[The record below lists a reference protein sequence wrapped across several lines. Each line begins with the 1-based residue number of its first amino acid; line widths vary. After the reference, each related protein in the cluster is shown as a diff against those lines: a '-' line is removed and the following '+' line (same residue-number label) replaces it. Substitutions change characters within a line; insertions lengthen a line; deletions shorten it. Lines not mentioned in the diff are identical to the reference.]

1 LATVI
6 ATIAALAALIA
17 VLVALR
23 GRPNSGSDAAVL
35 RNDMDQLRQSTER
48 AVQGINAS
56 VSTQLQTMTMSVQTG
71 LAAVNTDVNNRLE
84 SISRNVTDRLKEN
97 ATSVTASSQQ
107 VNERIANVQTT
118 FATLQKQVG
127 EMSEQARQIAEVSK
141 SIGDLERVLSAPKL
155 RGGFGEL
162 QLENLLSQVFASE
175 QYDVQYRFN
184 SGEIA
189 DAVLHLPQGKVAVD
203 SKFSLENFRR
213 TMDAQND
220 TDKKAARR
228 EFLKDVRKRIDEI
241 ATKYIRPAEGT
252 LPFALMYI
260 PAENVYYEAI
270 IRDEDGNDLHAY
282 CASKRVLPVSPNSL
296 YAYLQTIVLGMNGM
310 RVSQRAEAILREIQ
324 SLKIE
329 MERFEEVYGKLGTHL
344 KNAAGS
350 YDAGERELRRLEN
363 RIIALDGSPGEQLT
377 LIDEKKRALGAGS

>member
-1 LATVI
+1 
-6 ATIAALAALIA
+6 
-17 VLVALR
+17 
-23 GRPNSGSDAAVL
+23 
-35 RNDMDQLRQSTER
+35 MDQLRQSTER

-56 VSTQLQTMTMSVQTG
+56 VSTQLQTMTMS
-71 LAAVNTDVNNRLE
+71 
-84 SISRNVTDRLKEN
+84 
-97 ATSVTASSQQ
+97 
-107 VNERIANVQTT
+107 
-118 FATLQKQVG
+118 
-127 EMSEQARQIAEVSK
+127 EQARQIADVSK

-175 QYDVQYRFN
+175 QYDVQYRFS
-184 SGEIA
+184 SGEIV
-189 DAVLHLPQGKVAVD
+189 DAVLHLPGGKVAVD

-220 TDKKAARR
+220 IDKKAARR

-241 ATKYIRPAEGT
+241 AGKYIRPAEGT

-270 IRDEDGNDLHAY
+270 IRDEDGNDLHDY
-282 CASKRVLPVSPNSL
+282 CMQKRVLPVSPNSL

-310 RVSQRAEAILREIQ
+310 RVSQRAESILREIQ

-329 MERFEEVYGKLGTHL
+329 LEGFDEVYG
-344 KNAAGS
+344 
-350 YDAGERELRRLEN
+350 
-363 RIIALDGSPGEQLT
+363 
-377 LIDEKKRALGAGS
+377 

>member
-1 LATVI
+1 VATVI
-6 ATIAALAALIA
+6 AMVAAVAALIA
-17 VLVALR
+17 VVVAMR
-23 GRPNSGSDAAVL
+23 GRPSGEGAAVL

-48 AVQGINAS
+48 AVQGINSS
-56 VSTQLQTMTMSVQTG
+56 VSTQLQTMTLSVQTG

-84 SISRNVTDRLKEN
+84 SISRSVADRLKEN
-97 ATSVTASSQQ
+97 ATSITASSQQ

-118 FATLQKQVG
+118 FSALQKQVG
-127 EMSEQARQIAEVSK
+127 EMSEQARQIADVSK

-175 QYDVQYRFN
+175 QYDVQYRF
-184 SGEIA
+184 STGDIA
-189 DAVLHLPQGKVAVD
+189 DAVLHLPQGKVAID

-220 TDKKAARR
+220 TERKGARR

-241 ATKYIRPAEGT
+241 AGKYIRPAEGT

-270 IRDEDGNDLHAY
+270 IRDEDGNDLYAY
-282 CASKRVLPVSPNSL
+282 CAQKRVLPVSPNSL

-329 MERFEEVYGKLGTHL
+329 LERFEEV
-344 KNAAGS
+344 
-350 YDAGERELRRLEN
+350 
-363 RIIALDGSPGEQLT
+363 
-377 LIDEKKRALGAGS
+377 

>member
-1 LATVI
+1 VATVI
-6 ATIAALAALIA
+6 AMVAAVAALIA
-17 VLVALR
+17 VVVAMR
-23 GRPNSGSDAAVL
+23 GRPSGEGAAVL

-48 AVQGINAS
+48 AVQGINSS
-56 VSTQLQTMTMSVQTG
+56 VSTQLQTMTLSVQTG

-84 SISRNVTDRLKEN
+84 SISRSVADRLKEN
-97 ATSVTASSQQ
+97 ATSITASSQQ

-118 FATLQKQVG
+118 FSALQKQVG
-127 EMSEQARQIAEVSK
+127 EMSEQARQIADVSK

-162 QLENLLSQVFASE
+162 QLENLLSQVFARE
-175 QYDVQYRFN
+175 QYDVQYRF
-184 SGEIA
+184 STGDIA
-189 DAVLHLPQGKVAVD
+189 DAVLHLPQGKVAID

-220 TDKKAARR
+220 TERKGARR

-241 ATKYIRPAEGT
+241 AGKYIRPAEGT

-270 IRDEDGNDLHAY
+270 IRDEDGNDLYAY
-282 CASKRVLPVSPNSL
+282 CAQKRVLPVSPNSL

-329 MERFEEVYGKLGTHL
+329 LERFEEVYGKLGTHL

-350 YDAGERELRRLEN
+350 YDSGERELRRLEN

-377 LIDEKKRALGAGS
+377 LVDEKKRALGAGS